1 MNERTRSVALLAAVA
16 VVFVAV
22 YASGLHRYLS
32 LDQLAL
38 HYDTLSAWAER
49 HPVLAPLMFGTVY
62 AAAIAVSVPGA
73 LVLTLTAGFL
83 FGTWIG
89 GLVAVV
95 AATLGATAVFLIA
108 RTSLGEPLR
117 RRATGAAFRRMQTG
131 FQENALSYLMVLRL
145 IPLFPFWL
153 VNLVP
158 AFLGVPLRTFVLA
171 TAVGMLPGTLVY
183 ASLGNGVG
191 VLLAMGEEPDL
202 GIVFRPAIFGPLLGL
217 AALALLPVLYK
228 RWKARTAT
236 PLPSSETER

>member
-1 MNERTRSVALLAAVA
+1 MNERTRSGLLLGAVA
-16 VVFVAV
+16 VVLIVV

-32 LDQLAL
+32 LDQLTPHYEAL
-38 HYDTLSAWAER
+38 RAWAER
-49 HPVLAPLMFGTVY
+49 YPLLAPLLFGTVY
-62 AAAIAVSVPGA
+62 AAAVAVSVPGA

-89 GLVAVV
+89 GLVAVI
-95 AATLGATAVFLIA
+95 AATLGATAIFLIA

-117 RRATGAAFRRMQTG
+117 RRATGAAFQRMQQG
-131 FQENALSYLMVLRL
+131 FQEDALSYLMVLRL
-145 IPLFPFWL
+145 LPLFPFWL

-183 ASLGNGVG
+183 AGLGNGVG
-191 VLLAMGEEPDL
+191 VVLAMGEEPDM

-217 AALALLPVLYK
+217 AGLALLPVLYK
-228 RWKARTAT
+228 RWRRGAAGEGG
-236 PLPSSETER
+236 SA

>member
-16 VVFVAV
+16 AVLVAV

-38 HYDTLSAWAER
+38 HYDTLRAWAER
-49 HPVLAPLMFGTVY
+49 HPVLAPLMFGAVY

-89 GLVAVV
+89 GLVAVI
-95 AATLGATAVFLIA
+95 AATLGATAIFLIA

-117 RRATGAAFRRMQTG
+117 RRATGAGFQRMQEG
-131 FQENALSYLMVLRL
+131 FQADALSYLMVLRL
-145 IPLFPFWL
+145 LPLFPFWL

-202 GIVFRPAIFGPLLGL
+202 GIIFRPAIFGPLLGL

-228 RWKARTAT
+228 RWKARTAAS
-236 PLPSSETER
+236 LPSSEPER